1 MFNLD
6 TIKGNNI
13 LDTLQ
18 LTPQKFDRFKISVPS
33 RVISKMVNIMKSK
46 L

>member
-33 RVISKMVNIMKSK
+33 HVISKMVNIMKSK